1 MLKSFTIYEEYFE
14 LITLLSNE
22 RDQADLLLA
31 ICNYMFCDKKPSLNE
46 NQMKIFNNLKRPLE
60 KSKIKSKNSSNNLS
74 KTNQIKDEIKSNEN
88 QNQNKIK
95 THQDVNVNVYV
106 NDNVNVNKEY
116 YKNKELNDLF
126 LEFLQLRR
134 KIKAVN
140 SERAINNLL
149 NKLNKYDDETKKQM
163 INNSIT
169 NSWKDVYEIKTISKS
184 EYKTAYE
191 RTQENIAKFKE
202 EMKAKEANNEL
213 RGS

>member
-1 MLKSFTIYEEYFE
+1 MTTVKSFTIYKEFND
-14 LITLLSNE
+14 LIKLLKD
-22 RDQADLLLA
+22 DQKEAMVVYA
-31 ICNYMFCDKKPSLNE
+31 IWKYMFEDEYIYLDE
-46 NQMKIFNNLKRPLE
+46 DQLAIFNNLKRPLD
-60 KSKIKSKNSSNNLS
+60 KIKIKSKNKLN
-74 KTNQIKDEIKSNEN
+74 KIKIKSNQNEN
-88 QNQNKIK
+88 EIKTK

-116 YKNKELNDLF
+116 YKNKELNNLF
-126 LEFLQLRR
+126 IEFLKIRK

-149 NKLNKYDDETKKQM
+149 NKLSNYDDETKKQM

-169 NSWKDVYEIKTISKS
+169 NSWKDVYEIKNNLKP
-184 EYKTAYE
+184 EYKSAYE

>member
-1 MLKSFTIYEEYFE
+1 MAMVKSFTIYKEFND
-14 LITLLSNE
+14 LIKLLKD
-22 RDQADLLLA
+22 DQKQAMVIYA
-31 ICNYMFCDKKPSLNE
+31 IWKYMFEDEYISLDE
-46 NQMKIFNNLKRPLE
+46 DQQAIFNNLKRPLDKIKA
-60 KSKIKSKNSSNNLS
+60 KSKNKLNKIKIKS
-74 KTNQIKDEIKSNEN
+74 NQNEKEIKT
-88 QNQNKIK
+88 K

-126 LEFLQLRR
+126 IEFLKIRK

-149 NKLNKYDDETKKQM
+149 NKLSNYDDETKKQM

-169 NSWKDVYEIKTISKS
+169 NSWKDVYEIKNNSKS
-184 EYKTAYE
+184 EYKSAYE

-202 EMKAKEANNEL
+202 EMKAKEANNE
-213 RGS
+213 